1 MKRSSSEADAT
12 SSKQFREKKQ
22 QESERVHCE
31 ECTETEDI
39 HTTA

>member
-12 SSKQFREKKQ
+12 SLKQFRRKKQ
-22 QESERVHCE
+22 GESERVYCK

-39 HTTA
+39 CTTA